1 MTTKVAGFVLG
12 TALVAS
18 LMIPGGVALADN
30 NADCQKR
37 LEADQAR
44 IDRDAKKYG
53 ERSPAVDKDVAR
65 MDNDRSWC
73 RDHHAD
79 WDHSKFDVGI
89 YIKH

>member
-1 MTTKVAGFVLG
+1 MSTKIVDFVLYA
-12 TALVAS
+12 ALAGS
-18 LMIPGGVALADN
+18 LMIPGGIALGDN
-30 NADCQKR
+30 NADCGKR
-37 LEADQAR
+37 LEADRAR

-65 MDNDRSWC
+65 MDSDRSWC

-89 YIKH
+89 YVKR